1 MFSFQHLVV
10 VAILIKHKS
19 YPLKGVLIGKGF
31 AKLVFSFQHSCITF
45 GFMLGRFITEAIFL
59 LRCLMEKYR
68 ESGKVNAN
76 VSLVKVEVEVE
87 MKGL

>member
-1 MFSFQHLVV
+1 M
-10 VAILIKHKS
+10 
-19 YPLKGVLIGKGF
+19 
-31 AKLVFSFQHSCITF
+31 FSFQHSCITF

-87 MKGL
+87 MIGL

>member
-1 MFSFQHLVV
+1 
-10 VAILIKHKS
+10 
-19 YPLKGVLIGKGF
+19 
-31 AKLVFSFQHSCITF
+31 
-45 GFMLGRFITEAIFL
+45 MLGRFITEAIFL

-76 VSLVKVEVEVE
+76 VSLVKVEVVVE